1 MLVGDQST
9 GTLKELPVRTAVRL
23 ANWVS
28 TSRWRLFL
36 LFLSLLVVPIGLFAY
51 SANRILKL
59 QSENQ
64 AKVESGQLARIS
76 ASLVGEHF
84 RQATILLESIATR
97 RTLREAWTKNNH
109 DLVMWHLQSAASL
122 RPDFSFVSM
131 YDVDG
136 RMRAIYPPEPA
147 VLGQSFAHRDWY
159 KGVSRNDRPY
169 ISEVYQSAVPPFQ
182 MVVAIA
188 VPVRDESGRLIGI
201 LMGAD
206 SLDRLGQQLE
216 ETRLEGGWTILLADQ
231 RGNPAARRNGKSAGD
246 TASAVDLNA
255 NELVQLLAAARNQDE
270 HDGHKVEGSFV
281 SYATAGQSG
290 WGVLVEK
297 PASTLHQ
304 GLRDIEKRVWLLGLV
319 FLALGLGLSVIMGTL
334 YSQLETG
341 NRFIKLSVDMFCI
354 IGFDGFFK
362 SLNPSWERTLGFTAR
377 ELMSRPRFEFIHPED
392 RALTGLEADRLQG
405 GKITF
410 GFENRYLCKDGS
422 YKWLLWNAISEP
434 AQNAIYAVARDITE
448 RKYAERSLSESE
460 SRYRKLFELNPQPT
474 WIYDLETLRFLAVN
488 RAAIEAYG
496 YSQEEFLSMTILDI
510 RPPEEV
516 PALIENLAM
525 PDPTK
530 KEYGIWQHRKK
541 DGSLMPVE
549 ITSSSFEYAGKA
561 ARFVIAVDVTE
572 RKQSEKERQEF
583 TERLAIA
590 NRELEVR
597 NREVERATRMKSK
610 FLASMSHELRTP
622 LNAIVGF
629 SDLLAD
635 QTPGQLNPKQQRF
648 VNHIKTGSVHLL
660 QLINDI
666 LDLSKIEAGLIEF
679 HCQDF
684 LVADTLPEVLSTI
697 RPLAMAK
704 SIRVQERIET
714 KRAVYADRIRFKQI
728 LYNLLSNA
736 VKFTP
741 KNGQIDIHC
750 YDDGAAIAL
759 SVTDTG
765 IGIRPEDQTLV
776 FEEFRQVDGTP
787 GEIQEGTGLGLAI
800 TKRLVEQQG
809 GTIRLESDLGKG
821 CRFTFTLPP
830 GVSIVEKDSATSAMP
845 VCTAQEKEKEGSHK
859 PLILIVDDE
868 SSARELLASYLETEY
883 RVALADSGAEAVT
896 KARELLPDAI
906 TLDVLMKGATGFDC
920 LVGLRASPE
929 TRDIPVI
936 IVSILDQ
943 QKVGF
948 ALGAA
953 DYLIKPINKS
963 ALLEAIRRHVMPQ
976 TDCTASILL
985 VDDDVKTLELVG
997 ETLHSAGYTTQSVQ
1011 NGKQALEVLRTKKVE
1026 AVLLDIMM
1034 PDMDGFQVIHHV
1046 RSEHALRNL
1055 PIIVMTGKTLN
1066 RGEVELLNRDTQA
1079 FFQKAGSWQQ
1089 QLANEV
1095 RRILQ
1100 RRAAAT
1106 GAGRV

>member
-1 MLVGDQST
+1 M
-9 GTLKELPVRTAVRL
+9 KTAVQL

-28 TSRWRLFL
+28 NSRWRLFL
-36 LFLSLLVVPIGLFAY
+36 LFLPLLVVPIALFAY

-59 QSENQ
+59 QSETQ
-64 AKVESGQLARIS
+64 AEVESAQLARIS
-76 ASLVGEHF
+76 ASLVSEHF
-84 RQATILLESIATR
+84 RQASILLESIATR
-97 RTLREAWTKNNH
+97 RTLREAWTKNNQ

-131 YDVDG
+131 YSVDG
-136 RMRAIYPPEPA
+136 QMRAIYPPQPA
-147 VLGQSFAHRDWY
+147 MLRQSFARRDWY
-159 KGVSRNDRPY
+159 KGVSREEQPY

-188 VPVRDESGRLIGI
+188 VPVRDEDGRVIGI

-216 ETRLEGGWTILLADQ
+216 ETRLDGGWTILLADQ
-231 RGNPAARRNGKSAGD
+231 RGNLAARRSGRVAGD
-246 TASAVDLNA
+246 TPPDADPDAH
-255 NELVQLLAAARNQDE
+255 ELAQLLTAARNQDQ
-270 HDGHKVEGSFV
+270 HVGHKTDSRFA

-297 PASTLHQ
+297 PASALHQ
-304 GLRDIEKRVWLLGLV
+304 GLWDIEKRVWLLGLV
-319 FLALGLGLSVIMGTL
+319 FLALGLGLSVFMGTL

-362 SLNPSWERTLGFTAR
+362 SLNPSWERTLGFTAL

-392 RALTGLEADRLQG
+392 RVLTGLETDRLQS

-448 RKYAERSLSESE
+448 RKHAERSLSDSE

-516 PALIENLAM
+516 PVLMQNLAM

-549 ITSSSFEYAGKA
+549 ITSSSFDYAGKA
-561 ARFVIAVDVTE
+561 ARFVIAVDITE
-572 RKQSEKERQEF
+572 RKHAEKERQEF
-583 TERLAIA
+583 TERLAAA

-635 QTPGQLNPKQQRF
+635 QTPGELNPKQKRF

-666 LDLSKIEAGLIEF
+666 LDLSKIEAGLLEF
-679 HCQDF
+679 HCEDF
-684 LVADTLPEVLSTI
+684 LVADALPEVLSTI

-704 SIRVQERIET
+704 SIHVQERIET
-714 KRAVYADRIRFKQI
+714 KKSVYADRIRFKQI

-741 KNGQIDIHC
+741 KNGQIDILC

-765 IGIRPEDQTLV
+765 IGIRPEDQALV
-776 FEEFRQVDGTP
+776 FEEFRQVDGSP
-787 GEIQEGTGLGLAI
+787 GEMQEGTGLGLAI
-800 TKRLVEQQG
+800 TRRLVEQQG
-809 GTIRLESDLGKG
+809 GKIRLESDLGKG
-821 CRFTFTLPP
+821 CCFTFTLPP
-830 GVSIVEKDSATSAMP
+830 GTSMVEQDLAATPATF
-845 VCTAQEKEKEGSHK
+845 VDQLQDKQKEGLRK

-868 SSARELLASYLETEY
+868 ASARELLASYLETEY
-883 RVALADSGAEAVT
+883 RVALSDSGTEAVA
-896 KARELLPDAI
+896 KARELRPDAI
-906 TLDVLMKGATGFDC
+906 TLDVIMKGATGFDC

-953 DYLIKPINKS
+953 DYLTKPINK
-963 ALLEAIRRHVMPQ
+963 ATLVEAIRKHVMPQ
-976 TDCTASILL
+976 TDSGASILL

-1011 NGKQALEVLRTKKVE
+1011 NGKHALEVLRTKKVE

-1034 PDMDGFQVIHHV
+1034 PEMDGFQVIHHV
-1046 RSEHALRNL
+1046 RCEPALRNL
-1055 PIIVMTGKTLN
+1055 PILVMTGKTLN
-1066 RGEVELLNRDTQA
+1066 RAEVELLNRDTQA

-1100 RRAAAT
+1100 RQAAAT
-1106 GAGRV
+1106 GVGRV

>member
-1 MLVGDQST
+1 
-9 GTLKELPVRTAVRL
+9 VRTAAQL
-23 ANWVS
+23 GNWVS
-28 TSRWRLFL
+28 NSRWRLFF
-36 LFLSLLVVPIGLFAY
+36 LFLLLLVVPIALLAY
-51 SANRILKL
+51 SASRILKL
-59 QSENQ
+59 QSETQ
-64 AKVESGQLARIS
+64 AEVESGQLARIS
-76 ASLVGEHF
+76 AFLVGEHF

-97 RTLREAWTKNNH
+97 RTLREAWRTNNQ
-109 DLVMWHLQSAASL
+109 DMVMWHLQSAASL

-131 YDVDG
+131 YEVDG
-136 RMRAIYPPEPA
+136 KMRAIYPPQPA
-147 VLGQSFAHRDWY
+147 MLGQSFAHRDWY
-159 KGVSRNDRPY
+159 KGVSRDGRPY

-188 VPVRDESGRLIGI
+188 VPVRDENGRLIGI

-231 RGNPAARRNGKSAGD
+231 HGNLAARRNAKNTGDSASD
-246 TASAVDLNA
+246 ADLDA
-255 NELVQLLAAARNQDE
+255 HELAQLLGAARNQDQ
-270 HDGHKVEGSFV
+270 HVGHKTDSRFA
-281 SYATAGQSG
+281 SYATSGQSG

-297 PASTLHQ
+297 PAGALHQ
-304 GLRDIEKRVWLLGLV
+304 GLRDIEKRIWLLGLV
-319 FLALGLGLSVIMGTL
+319 FLTLGLGLSVFMGAL
-334 YSQLETG
+334 YAQLATG

-362 SLNPSWERTLGFTAR
+362 RVNPSWERTLGFTAQ

-392 RALTGLEADRLQG
+392 RVLTGLEADRLQS

-448 RKYAERSLSESE
+448 RKHAERSLSESE
-460 SRYRKLFELNPQPT
+460 LRYRKLFELNPLPT
-474 WIYDLETLRFLAVN
+474 WIYNLETLRFLAVN
-488 RAAIEAYG
+488 RAAIETYG
-496 YSQEEFLSMTILDI
+496 YSQKEFLSMTILDI

-516 PALIENLAM
+516 PALIQNLAT
-525 PDPTK
+525 PDATK
-530 KEYGIWQHRKK
+530 KEYGIWHHRKK
-541 DGSLMPVE
+541 DGSIMPVE
-549 ITSSSFEYAGKA
+549 ITSSSFEYSGKP
-561 ARFVIAVDVTE
+561 ARFVIAVDITE
-572 RKQSEKERQEF
+572 RKRAEKERQEF
-583 TERLAIA
+583 TGQLAAA
-590 NRELEVR
+590 NRELEAR

-622 LNAIVGF
+622 LNSIVGF

-635 QTPGQLNPKQQRF
+635 QTPGELNPKQKRF
-648 VNHIKTGSVHLL
+648 VNHIKTASIHLL

-666 LDLSKIEAGLIEF
+666 LDLSKIEAGLLEF
-679 HCQDF
+679 RCEDF
-684 LVADTLPEVLSTI
+684 LVADALPEVLSTI
-697 RPLAMAK
+697 RPQAMAK
-704 SIRVQERIET
+704 SIQVQERIET
-714 KRAVYADRIRFKQI
+714 GRTVYADRIRFKQI

-741 KNGQIDIHC
+741 KDGRIDIRC
-750 YDDGAAIAL
+750 YDDGAEVAL
-759 SVTDTG
+759 CVTDTG
-765 IGIRPEDQTLV
+765 IGIKPEDQGLV
-776 FEEFRQVDGTP
+776 FEEFRQVDGSP

-800 TKRLVEQQG
+800 TRRLVEQQG
-809 GTIRLESDLGKG
+809 GKIRLESALGQG

-830 GVSIVEKDSATSAMP
+830 GTPIVEEAMA
-845 VCTAQEKEKEGSHK
+845 VFESTAVGMVQDKERSHK

-868 SSARELLASYLETEY
+868 APARELLASYLETEY
-883 RVALADSGAEAVT
+883 RVAFIDSAADTVT

-906 TLDVLMKGATGFDC
+906 TLDVLMKGAMGFDC

-953 DYLIKPINKS
+953 EYLIKPINKS
-963 ALLEAIRRHVMPQ
+963 ALVEAIKKHVVLK
-976 TDCTASILL
+976 TDPSTSILL
-985 VDDDVKTLELVG
+985 VDDDAKTLELVD
-997 ETLHSAGYTTQSVQ
+997 ETLRSAGYATQSVQ
-1011 NGKQALEVLRTKKVE
+1011 NGKQALEVLRTKKVA
-1026 AVLLDIMM
+1026 AVLLDLMM
-1034 PDMDGFQVIHHV
+1034 PDMDGFQVIQHI
-1046 RSEHALRNL
+1046 RCEPGLRNL
-1055 PIIVMTGKTLN
+1055 PILVMTGKSLN
-1066 RGEVELLNRDTQA
+1066 RAELEVLRQNTQA
-1079 FFQKAGSWQQ
+1079 FFLKAGTWQQ

-1095 RRILQ
+1095 GRILQ
-1100 RRAAAT
+1100 RRAAAK